1 MYFESDSAQSEK
13 PASIDQKQ
21 FKIMENRDHTSG
33 KPRTSI
39 SRDDVILAFKIILGR
54 TPENDEV
61 IADHQLGSLEEL
73 RVILLKSKEFTEKYK
88 AITSSP
94 RI

>member
-1 MYFESDSAQSEK
+1 MTRPNLK
-13 PASIDQKQ
+13 GRPIDQKQ
-21 FKIMENRDHTSG
+21 FKIMENREHIPG
-33 KPRTSI
+33 KPRSRI
-39 SRDDVILAFKIILGR
+39 SRDEVILAFKIVLGR

-73 RVILLKSKEFTEKYK
+73 RAILLKSKEFTEKYK
-88 AITSSP
+88 AIASSP